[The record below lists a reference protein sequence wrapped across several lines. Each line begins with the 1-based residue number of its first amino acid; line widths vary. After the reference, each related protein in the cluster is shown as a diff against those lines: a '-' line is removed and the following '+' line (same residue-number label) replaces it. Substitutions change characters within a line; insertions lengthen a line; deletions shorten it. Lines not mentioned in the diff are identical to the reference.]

1 MVAMAATATVATT
14 MAMAVTIETRCTMI
28 KAARHQK
35 SSPFGGSMRSFWCWT
50 LLPLGALAGC
60 GPGSRATPVEAPPHA
75 RDLTTPQTASAQ
87 LQVVSSREVIRAE
100 PARRSKPRAPRP
112 TPTAKPTA
120 PVAAE
125 TAPVPTVVAPVRLNP
140 TLVATPV
147 AWKGGAAT
155 LEPGQ
160 TVTIVPASSG
170 SSPAADPGPA
180 LARERRGGG
189 VLVGGGGGCHPRGGR
204 GGGSVFRLMQ

>member
-1 MVAMAATATVATT
+1 
-14 MAMAVTIETRCTMI
+14 
-28 KAARHQK
+28 
-35 SSPFGGSMRSFWCWT
+35 MRSFWCWT

-75 RDLTTPQTASAQ
+75 RDLTTPQTASTQ
-87 LQVVSSREVIRAE
+87 LQVVSSREVIRAD
-100 PARRSKPRAPRP
+100 PVRRSKPRAPRP
-112 TPTAKPTA
+112 TPTASATA
-120 PVAAE
+120 PVSAV
-125 TAPVPTVVAPVRLNP
+125 TAPILTVVAPARLNP
-140 TLVATPV
+140 TPIATSV

-170 SSPAADPGPA
+170 PSPEADTGPA

-189 VLVGGGGGCHPRGGR
+189 VRIGGGGCQGRDGR
-204 GGGSVFRLMQ
+204 GGGSVFRLIQ

>member
-1 MVAMAATATVATT
+1 

-87 LQVVSSREVIRAE
+87 LQVISSREVIRAE

-140 TLVATPV
+140 TPVVTPV

-170 SSPAADPGPA
+170 PSPEPDAGPGPMS
-180 LARERRGGG
+180 ERRGGG
-189 VLVGGGGGCHPRGGR
+189 PRIGGGSCHPRGGR
-204 GGGSVFRLMQ
+204 GGGSVLRLGL